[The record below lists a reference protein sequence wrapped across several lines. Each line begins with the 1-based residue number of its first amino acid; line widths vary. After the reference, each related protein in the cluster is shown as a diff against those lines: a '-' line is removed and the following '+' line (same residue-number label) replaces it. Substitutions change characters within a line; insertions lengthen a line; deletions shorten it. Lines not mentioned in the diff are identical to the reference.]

1 MKPEDLVIPVVKRT
15 REVLMQEA
23 DINSNENAEIILQQ
37 KLKLR
42 EYTAIISVGGM
53 VNALFAFSFDASLLK
68 VAMEAMIGEVE
79 EEEYDELLEST
90 AGEIINIVI
99 GNVTDA
105 YPKNGSSLIT
115 ISPPAIISSSK
126 TISRY
131 KDAEIISSELHT
143 DHGDVNIICV
153 TPQKLFD
160 LELNPVED

>member
-1 MKPEDLVIPVVKRT
+1 MKSEDLVIPVVRRT

-23 DINSNENAEIILQQ
+23 DIGSDENADIILQQ

-42 EYTAIISVGGM
+42 EYTAIISVGGS

-68 VAMEAMIGEVE
+68 TAMEAMIGEVE
-79 EEEYDELLEST
+79 EEEFDEMIEST

-99 GNVTDA
+99 GNVTQE
-105 YPKNGSSLIT
+105 YPKSDSSVIT
-115 ISPPAIISSSK
+115 ISSPAIISSSK

-131 KDAEIISSELHT
+131 KDAQIVSSELHT
-143 DHGDVNIICV
+143 DHGNINIICV

-160 LELNPVED
+160 LELNPVEK